1 MPEITDTWGI
11 VVPDPKDSDFG
22 LGPKTGPDLPGRG
35 VSVRRADP
43 EIRITWSIWE
53 VKNRCA
59 EE

>member
-1 MPEITDTWGI
+1 MVTSPNFKYALLSG
-11 VVPDPKDSDFG
+11 PG
-22 LGPKTGPDLPGRG
+22 LPCYQEKTVIILTGTPLE
-35 VSVRRADP
+35 ADP